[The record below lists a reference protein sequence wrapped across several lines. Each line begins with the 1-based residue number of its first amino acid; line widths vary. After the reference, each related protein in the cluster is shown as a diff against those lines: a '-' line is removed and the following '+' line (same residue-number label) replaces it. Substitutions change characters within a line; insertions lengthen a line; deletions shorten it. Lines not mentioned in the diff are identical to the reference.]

1 MSRELKVLRKEYK
14 RAIENPIFDDP
25 KDYCILLDL
34 IQDRIDKIEE
44 GNNA

>member
-1 MSRELKVLRKEYK
+1 MSRELEVLRKEYE

-34 IQDRIDKIEE
+34 ITDRIEQIEGE
-44 GNNA
+44 GK